1 MKQIQE
7 YLTPV
12 TDCACGTQ
20 HTCPIRHVSIG
31 ENATKD
37 LADIT
42 KGFHSI
48 LLVADENTWN
58 AAKEKVRPHLSD
70 RAFTSLIYPA
80 DGGFLVPDEKAI
92 ATLEEAVTPETD
104 LILGIGS
111 GVINDL
117 CKYVSFLRRLPY
129 AIVATAPSMDGYAS
143 VGAAMII
150 GGMKI
155 TYNAHVPMA
164 IVGDTDIL
172 KNAPMDMIRS
182 GFGDVV
188 GKYSCLSDW
197 KLAKEL
203 RNEYFCPFVYG
214 MTMEMVEKTVSLAEG
229 LMKRESAA
237 VTALMEALVGVGIA
251 MAYVGNSRPAS
262 GSEHHLSHYF
272 EIVGILR
279 KEPYFHHGI
288 DVGYSTLTTAKMRE
302 EILSLPAPKEG
313 APFRRDLWEN
323 AIRRIY
329 GSAAEGVIALQ
340 DKLGW
345 YREDMMP
352 VYREKWDTVRQI
364 LSEVPSEK
372 ELTEILSS
380 VGFTREEYEAEYS
393 EEKRKDAA
401 FYAKDL
407 KDRYTVLWLYDTLF
421 RHYEGEAI
429 AE

>member
-12 TDCACGTQ
+12 TDCACGMV
-20 HTCPIRHVSIG
+20 HTCPIRRVSIG

-37 LADIT
+37 LAEIT
-42 KGFHSI
+42 AGFRSI
-48 LLVADENTWN
+48 LVVADENTWK
-58 AAKEKVRPHLSD
+58 AASEKVLPHLSD
-70 RAFTSLIYPA
+70 RKTETLIYPA
-80 DGGFLVPDEKAI
+80 GDGFLVPDEDAI
-92 ATLEEAVTPETD
+92 TTLEGAVAPETD

-117 CKYVSFLRRLPY
+117 CKYVSFLHKLPY

-164 IVGDTDIL
+164 IVGDTEIL

-203 RNEYFCPFVYG
+203 RGEYFCPFVYD

-302 EILSLPAPKEG
+302 EILSLPSPKEG
-313 APFRRDLWEN
+313 DAFCREAWEK

-345 YREDMMP
+345 YGDDMMP
-352 VYREKWDTVRQI
+352 VYREKWDAVRQI

-372 ELTEILSS
+372 ELSAILAS
-380 VGFTREEYEAEYS
+380 VGFTRAEYEAEYS
-393 EEKRKDAA
+393 EEKRKDAL

-407 KDRYTVLWLYDTLF
+407 KDRYTVLWLYDRLF
-421 RHYEGEAI
+421 RRYETEVRA
-429 AE
+429 

>member
-1 MKQIQE
+1 MKEIQE

-12 TDCACGTQ
+12 TDCACGMV
-20 HTCPIRHVSIG
+20 HTCPIRFVSIG
-31 ENATKD
+31 EGATSALKEV
-37 LADIT
+37 LE
-42 KGFHSI
+42 GYRSV
-48 LLVADENTWN
+48 LVVADENTWK
-58 AAKEKVRPHLSD
+58 AASEKVLPYLDHPD
-70 RAFTSLIYPA
+70 GLIYPA
-80 DGGFLVPDEKAI
+80 REGFLVPDEAAI
-92 ATLEEAVTPETD
+92 GALEDAVTDKTD

-117 CKYVSFLRRLPY
+117 CKYVSFLHKLPY

-164 IVGDTDIL
+164 IIGDTEIL

-203 RNEYFCPFVYG
+203 RGEYFCPFVYD

-229 LMKRESAA
+229 LMKRDGAA

-262 GSEHHLSHYF
+262 GSEHHLSHYY

-302 EILSLPAPKEG
+302 EILALPFPSEG
-313 APFRRDLWEN
+313 APFRQDLWEES
-323 AIRRIY
+323 IRRIY
-329 GSAAEGVIALQ
+329 GSAAEGVIAQQ

-345 YREDMMP
+345 YQEDMMP
-352 VYREKWDTVRQI
+352 VYREKWDTVRRI

-372 ELTEILSS
+372 ELSAILSS

-393 EEKRKDAA
+393 EEKRKDAL

-407 KDRYTVLWLYDTLF
+407 KDRYTVLWLYDRLF
-421 RHYEGEAI
+421 RRYETEVRA
-429 AE
+429 